1 MKKRIVSA
9 AILLPL
15 IIAIF
20 IIGNWPYRLLVLAV
34 TLVAGLEYVQMLRR
48 REFQLSLLS
57 VMGMTI
63 AWEVGAFRPDGVLE
77 DTWLVP
83 AVTLAT
89 LAIVFWELVE
99 VRRGQRPNPTEQW
112 ALTLAG
118 GTYLGLGGL
127 HLIGLRDL
135 PDGLWW
141 TLTTCIVVWVGDS
154 AAYMVGSR
162 WGHRKMAPTIS
173 PGKSWEGYAAQVV
186 SGLATGYLVVWLWAV
201 ISGDVLTLTPVYGL
215 IVGGVVSALCPVG
228 DFFVSMIKR
237 EVGVKDTSNLVPG
250 HGGVFDRI
258 DSILWAAMLG
268 HLLAQW
274 MI

>member
-1 MKKRIVSA
+1 MKKRIISA
-9 AILLPL
+9 AILLPPV
-15 IIAIF
+15 IAIF
-20 IIGNWPYRLLVLAV
+20 IIGNWPYRLLILAV
-34 TLVAGLEYVQMLRR
+34 TLVAGWEYVQMMRR
-48 REFQLSLLS
+48 RAVRLSLPS
-57 VMGMTI
+57 VMMVTV
-63 AWEVGAFRPDGVLE
+63 AWELGALWSGSALGS
-77 DTWLVP
+77 TWVVR

-89 LAIVFWELVE
+89 LATVLWELVE
-99 VRRGQRPNPTEQW
+99 VRRGRRRDPTEQW

-127 HLIGLRDL
+127 HLIGLRGL

-141 TLTTCIVVWVGDS
+141 TLTACVVVWIGDS
-154 AAYMVGSR
+154 AAYLVGSR
-162 WGHRKMAPTIS
+162 WGRRKMAPTIS

-186 SGLATGYLVVWLWAV
+186 SGLATGYLIVWGWIA
-201 ISGDVLTLTPVYGL
+201 IAGDALTLTPWYGL
-215 IVGGVVSALCPVG
+215 IIGGVVSVLCPAG

-258 DSILWAAMLG
+258 DSILWAAMLS

-274 MI
+274 VI